1 MMAGGKTSVGAQTRS
16 LGPAKGD
23 DDMKLRLTHF
33 TAAAFALAVA
43 VATFVATNPALAC
56 DKYTGV

>member
-1 MMAGGKTSVGAQTRS
+1 
-16 LGPAKGD
+16 
-23 DDMKLRLTHF
+23 MKLRLTHF